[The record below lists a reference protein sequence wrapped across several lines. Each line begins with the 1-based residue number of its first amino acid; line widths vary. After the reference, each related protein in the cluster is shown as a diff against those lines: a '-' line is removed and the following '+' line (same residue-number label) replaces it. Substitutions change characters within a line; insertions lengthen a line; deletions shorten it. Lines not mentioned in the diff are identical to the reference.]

1 MKTKAILAI
10 FLLSFLF
17 IPAYALDIAV
27 LSFSQ
32 NVSEIL
38 PVFTADKAEVLIT
51 SFSAEKNEI
60 KEVPVYI
67 NDVVN
72 LSEAVIFVKY
82 DNSIIEP
89 ENVSNGDFNISY
101 AVEDGIKITLDL
113 NETFTGDFLLAEI
126 VFKVIGEEGESTAL
140 NIEVDKFLDNNS
152 NEIPYLIINGMFYI
166 PIKDREEK
174 EGGGNDK
181 IGKDLSGLINA
192 ENKSKFADENNL
204 EFKDNKVRVIIETD
218 NTTEDKFVDIDD
230 LLDLANNDTIKNIRA
245 YRKIL
250 NKELIIIGLIAL
262 AVIVMVLIILKFLK
276 RK

>member
-17 IPAYALDIAV
+17 IPAYALDMAV

>member
-17 IPAYALDIAV
+17 IPAHALDMAV

-181 IGKDLSGLINA
+181 IGKD
-192 ENKSKFADENNL
+192 
-204 EFKDNKVRVIIETD
+204 
-218 NTTEDKFVDIDD
+218 
-230 LLDLANNDTIKNIRA
+230 
-245 YRKIL
+245 
-250 NKELIIIGLIAL
+250 
-262 AVIVMVLIILKFLK
+262 
-276 RK
+276 